1 MPAHFFFLGYF
12 HANEKLLTTNAHV
25 SVMSTLRDALT
36 RVTRTVRHIQNQKPK
51 ALPVTTSRYP
61 VSQYESS
68 HPLPRDRVPQEQLKK
83 LRPHLRGFQRKRFQQ
98 FLKPLDMPQ
107 LKIFDESESRYDAER
122 AEANLQTKR
131 STDRVDIFN
140 NFLSDRLLFNKVMEF
155 LVELTPANLKSA
167 ETTNDPSAL
176 ASTLAEQ
183 ETVYQMSRYPDI
195 PRFWFQELPPFPEPL
210 TKESFRE
217 YVYFLTH
224 LKILYKNSSSLSSG
238 IVPEILLYTHF
249 LENDQFK
256 PYRSVDTYNYLIKFF
271 GYDKFQSSFARELL
285 LVMTKD
291 GHRPNIDTINQ
302 LLNICRK
309 HSNRRFLTSTYKV
322 IMNYLTL
329 AKRLDLEVN
338 LSTWN
343 RVYDCIDN
351 IFLKELFV
359 NKISSIS
366 LPVLNNLCIRLLE
379 DFSKTT
385 RSYEDVISFIET
397 DLHRPSWRQDTR
409 IAEKVVYH
417 AILNSENDEA
427 LSKTWENIVP
437 GIEIDGITLKNMVN
451 AICANR
457 NIKNKA
463 YISLSIYA
471 RYKDRVNSVP
481 PEVYGKIILTLCQ
494 NEENHDVIRVSE
506 LVRYLIHNEALHH
519 LNLPMEM
526 NSPFNDTE
534 GGATNTSDEDL
545 PFSIPK
551 IKFSEHYR
559 IMKRLT
565 QSHLIDL
572 EAQILFLNSSGLN
585 AKAPWEVP
593 SSNEICNWN
602 IFKKSIKED
611 DHFLSDVAFKLRKM
625 LGLEPSSNTV
635 PARVINAYRKVSW
648 IKMGISN
655 DINLIQKLKKGFQK
669 KAEEEMSKRGIFHV
683 NN

>member
-1 MPAHFFFLGYF
+1 
-12 HANEKLLTTNAHV
+12 
-25 SVMSTLRDALT
+25 
-36 RVTRTVRHIQNQKPK
+36 
-51 ALPVTTSRYP
+51 
-61 VSQYESS
+61 
-68 HPLPRDRVPQEQLKK
+68 
-83 LRPHLRGFQRKRFQQ
+83 
-98 FLKPLDMPQ
+98 MPQ
-107 LKIFDESESRYDAER
+107 LKIFDNNIARYNVER
-122 AEANLQTKR
+122 AEANLHAKR
-131 STDRVDIFN
+131 SQDRVDVFN

-167 ETTNDPSAL
+167 EITNDSFAL
-176 ASTLAEQ
+176 ASILSEQ
-183 ETVYQMSRYPDI
+183 ETAYQRSRYPDT
-195 PRFWFQELPPFPEPL
+195 PRFWFHELPPFPEPL
-210 TKESFRE
+210 TKESFRK

-238 IVPEILLYTHF
+238 IVPEILLYTHY
-249 LENDQFK
+249 LENDRFK

-309 HSNRRFLTSTYKV
+309 HSDRRFLTSTYKI

-359 NKISSIS
+359 NKISSIN

-385 RSYEDVISFIET
+385 KSHQDVVKFIEM
-397 DLHRPSWRQDTR
+397 DLHRPEWRLDTR
-409 IAEKVVYH
+409 IAEKVVYY
-417 AILNSENDEA
+417 AMLNSGSNED
-427 LSKTWENIVP
+427 LSKTWDEIVP

-451 AICANR
+451 AVYANP

-463 YISLSIYA
+463 YISLSIYIK
-471 RYKDRVNSVP
+471 YKDRVNSVP
-481 PEVYGKIILTLCQ
+481 PEVYGKIILALCQ
-494 NEENHDVIRVSE
+494 NEEDIDVVRTSE
-506 LVRYLIHNEALHH
+506 LVRYLIHREAIQH
-519 LNLPMEM
+519 LNLPVELTTPTDK
-526 NSPFNDTE
+526 S
-534 GGATNTSDEDL
+534 ATRDMKASGKGL

-551 IKFSEHYR
+551 VNFSEHYR

-572 EAQILFLNSSGLN
+572 EAKVLYLNSTGIEI
-585 AKAPWEVP
+585 KVPWEALDNSEIQEWETCNQLIKDDNEFLIDT
-593 SSNEICNWN
+593 SS
-602 IFKKSIKED
+602 
-611 DHFLSDVAFKLRKM
+611 KLLRV
-625 LGLEPSSNTV
+625 LGLKPSTHSIPMDV
-635 PARVINAYRKVSW
+635 LNAYRKASW
-648 IKMGISN
+648 IRMGISN
-655 DINLIQKLKKGFQK
+655 DINLIHKLDKGFEK
-669 KAEEEMSKRGIFHV
+669 KAEEEMAKRGIFHV